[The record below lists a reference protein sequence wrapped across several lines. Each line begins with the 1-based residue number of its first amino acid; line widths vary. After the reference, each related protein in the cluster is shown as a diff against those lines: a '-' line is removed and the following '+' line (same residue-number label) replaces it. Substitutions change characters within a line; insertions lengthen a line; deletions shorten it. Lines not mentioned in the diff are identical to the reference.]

1 MSGKNGDTGIKQP
14 PSMLADLT
22 GQNFGELTVIQRL
35 GVDDEGVQ
43 IWMCHC
49 KCGNTAIVSQT
60 RLLGYKV
67 KHCASTVHQRR
78 LIDLTGQRFGRLTVM
93 RRAPRGATNGNARW
107 LCKCDCGNYT
117 EADSYNLRHGVTRS
131 CGCLRSEN
139 SKKLTQC
146 NDGFKQH
153 MGDPQALK
161 NDDGV
166 YISSVRV
173 SKRNHTGVIGVSYD
187 KSSSRWVARLR
198 YQGRYVLNKSCVTFS
213 EAAALRHQAERD
225 YFGEST
231 N

>member
-1 MSGKNGDTGIKQP
+1 MSRGNGDTGSEQS
-14 PSMLADLT
+14 PSMFANLT
-22 GQNFGELTVIQRL
+22 GQKFGELTVTQRL
-35 GVDDEGVQ
+35 GIDDKGIQ

-49 KCGNTAIVSQT
+49 TCGNKAIVSQP
-60 RLLGYKV
+60 RLLSHKI
-67 KHCASTVHQRR
+67 KHCSSAVHNQH
-78 LIDLTGQRFGRLTVM
+78 LIDLTGQHFGRLTVL
-93 RRAPRGATNGNARW
+93 RQVPRASKNGNARW
-107 LCKCDCGNYT
+107 LCRCNCGNYV

-131 CGCLRSEN
+131 CGCLRREN

-198 YQGRYVLNKSCVTFS
+198 FRGRYVLNKACESFGEAVT
-213 EAAALRHQAERD
+213 LRHQAERK
-225 YFGEST
+225 YLGES